1 MIKIVPAKKYVK
13 MEYFPAHSKQ
23 QMIQRFEQETRRET
37 GNEFVECLAF
47 SGETGVVMTGNQTEE
62 AEPDKVGP
70 IRACSISSLESGVV
84 MTGNQTDKVGTNQR
98 VSGIL
103 WRDWGQS
110 GVVMTG
116 NQTEEAEPDK
126 VGTNQRVSGIL
137 LRNWGSYDRE
147 PDRGG
152 GA

>member
-62 AEPDKVGP
+62 AEPDKVG
-70 IRACSISSLESGVV
+70 
-84 MTGNQTDKVGTNQR
+84 TNKSVSDIVFR
-98 VSGIL
+98 V
-103 WRDWGQS
+103 WC
-110 GVVMTG
+110 
-116 NQTEEAEPDK
+116 
-126 VGTNQRVSGIL
+126 
-137 LRNWGSYDRE
+137 SYDRE
-147 PDRGG
+147 PDKGG